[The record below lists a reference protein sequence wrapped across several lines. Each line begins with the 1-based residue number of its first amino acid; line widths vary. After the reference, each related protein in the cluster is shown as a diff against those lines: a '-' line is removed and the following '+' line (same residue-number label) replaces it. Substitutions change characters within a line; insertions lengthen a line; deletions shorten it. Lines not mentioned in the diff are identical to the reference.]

1 MPLPTATELL
11 LTLSRHQGAGAGI
24 RAQDLAAQLQAP
36 ERHVRKLVSELR
48 AQGTAICAHPSTG
61 YFVPVT
67 PEELQQSCEF
77 LEHRALKS
85 LMLMSRMQNVS
96 LPTLLGQLALKQS

>member
-1 MPLPTATELL
+1 MTTATDLL
-11 LTLSRHQGAGAGI
+11 VILSRHQGAEAGI
-24 RAQDLAAQLQAP
+24 SAQALAARLQVP
-36 ERHVRKLVSELR
+36 ERRVRSLVSELR
-48 AQGTAICAHPSTG
+48 EQGTAICAHPTTG
-61 YFVPVT
+61 YFIPET

-85 LMLMSRMQNVS
+85 LTLMSRMKNVS

>member
-1 MPLPTATELL
+1 MSPTATDLL
-11 LTLSRHQGAGAGI
+11 VILSRHQGAAAGV
-24 RAQDLAAQLQAP
+24 RGQDLAAQLQVP
-36 ERHVRKLVSELR
+36 ERLVRRLVSELR
-48 AQGTAICAHPSTG
+48 EQGIAICAHPANG

-85 LMLMSRMQNVS
+85 LRLMSRMTNVA
-96 LPTLLGQLALKQS
+96 LPTLLGQLALKDKE